1 MNLSVIEKSG
11 QRVLTTMQLAES
23 FGTDSKTINR
33 NFQRNS
39 ERFIESK
46 HYFALTGNDLREFKG
61 SRQID
66 PTLKYASVLYL
77 WTEKGA
83 WLLAK
88 SINSDQAWDAYEML
102 VDEYYRMQS
111 QLKPLSEKEQLLASM
126 RLTIEMAN
134 EVEDVKKEVTE
145 IRSMVENQIT
155 LDHGE
160 QRRLQIAVSTKVY
173 ELESNPRLRPKLF
186 QELYREIKNRF
197 GVASYKDVKRQELQT
212 AIKYVDAWLPR
223 KVS

>member
-1 MNLSVIEKSG
+1 MNLAIIEKSG
-11 QRVLTTMQLAES
+11 QRVLTTTQLAES

-39 ERFIESK
+39 ERFLEGK

-66 PTLKYASVLYL
+66 PTLKFASVLYL

-102 VDEYYRMQS
+102 VDQYYKIQE
-111 QLKPLSEKEQLLASM
+111 QIKVLSEKEQLMASM
-126 RLTIEMAN
+126 KLSLETAGEIEG
-134 EVEDVKKEVTE
+134 VKKEVTE

-155 LDHGE
+155 LDYGE
-160 QRRLQIAVSTKVY
+160 QRRLQIAVSKKVY
-173 ELESNPRLRPKLF
+173 SLESDPLLRPKLF
-186 QELYREIKNRF
+186 RELYREIKDRF
-197 GVASYKDVKRQELQT
+197 AVASYKDVKRQELQN
-212 AIKYVDAWLPR
+212 AIRYVDAWLPR

>member
-1 MNLSVIEKSG
+1 MKDLVFVENGQVLTDSLTIAEAFDKEHKRVLQDIRTLECSDSFREHNFVPSSYVNLQNKDMPMVLMNKKGFTLLAMSYTGKQAMEFKEAYIEKFEEMEKS
-11 QRVLTTMQLAES
+11 LTQPKL
-23 FGTDSKTINR
+23 
-33 NFQRNS
+33 
-39 ERFIESK
+39 
-46 HYFALTGNDLREFKG
+46 
-61 SRQID
+61 
-66 PTLKYASVLYL
+66 
-77 WTEKGA
+77 
-83 WLLAK
+83 
-88 SINSDQAWDAYEML
+88 
-102 VDEYYRMQS
+102 
-111 QLKPLSEKEQLLASM
+111 LSEKEQLMAAMKLS
-126 RLTIEMAN
+126 LTNAT
-134 EVEDVKKEVTE
+134 EVEEVKKEVTE

>member
-1 MNLSVIEKSG
+1 MNLLIIEKSG
-11 QRVLTTMQLAES
+11 QRVLTTTQLAES

-39 ERFIESK
+39 ERFVESK
-46 HYFALTGNDLREFKG
+46 HYFALTGNDLRDFKG

-66 PTLKYASVLYL
+66 PSLKYASVLYL

-102 VDEYYRMQS
+102 VDEYYKMQN
-111 QLKPLSEKEQLLASM
+111 QVKVLSEKEQLMASM
-126 RLTIEMAN
+126 KLSLETAVEIE
-134 EVEDVKKEVTE
+134 VVKKEIAEVRD
-145 IRSMVENQIT
+145 IAENQVT

-160 QRRLQIAVSTKVY
+160 QRRLQKAVAIKVY
-173 ELESNPRLRPKLF
+173 EIEADPAGQRRMFK
-186 QELYREIKNRF
+186 ELYREIKDRF
-197 GVASYKDVKRQELQT
+197 AVASYKDVKRKDLQN
-212 AIKYVDAWLPR
+212 AIRYVDAWLPR